1 MKNAISTL
9 FILITI
15 FTNYAYGI
23 PISANVNF
31 TTPRSVTNPISLNAD
46 FGINS
51 NDYNIDNL
59 ELVVAFNNNI
69 LDPQETFSILYL
81 DNQLSGVFQLTL
93 GLFPRDSIF
102 FDLSNLYINDIGISE
117 FTISSSG
124 NGVNVTDIS
133 LSGNA
138 TAVPEPPTNLLLL
151 LGLLFI
157 FNKKHKA
164 LTSMEIKPY
173 N

>member
-1 MKNAISTL
+1 MKKATSTL

-15 FTNYAYGI
+15 FTNYSYGI

-31 TTPRSVTNPISLNAD
+31 TTPGLVTNPVLLSAD
-46 FGINS
+46 FDINS

-59 ELVVAFNNNI
+59 KLVLTFDNNI
-69 LDPQETFSILYL
+69 LDPQESFSILYL
-81 DNQLSGVFQLTL
+81 DNQLSNVFQGTL
-93 GLFPRDSIF
+93 GLLPIDSIS